1 MWRARASTGLPPCH
15 DLVAGGGEF
24 LCPEELWESNDAH
37 KISRNDC
44 GCHERRNRN
53 GLPRAVA
60 LEQQRADASP
70 SAARVHRL
78 RRSGLAEEFPRMD
91 VTVKDTKRF
100 AASGGWG
107 YFNFNHHEPKAPTAK
122 VTECGHA
129 CHLAVPRKTRSGPSS
144 IPSWTSNLATHV
156 VPRDEGRS

>member
-1 MWRARASTGLPPCH
+1 MRPRGGEVARRAICNWPKSVRMSIRRVRNPARQAKSRQEMWRARASTGLPPCH

-60 LEQQRADASP
+60 LEQQRANASP

-91 VTVKDTKRF
+91 IRRI
-100 AASGGWG
+100 AAHSQC
-107 YFNFNHHEPKAPTAK
+107 A
-122 VTECGHA
+122 
-129 CHLAVPRKTRSGPSS
+129 
-144 IPSWTSNLATHV
+144 
-156 VPRDEGRS
+156 